1 MGSVGGLTQEAT
13 MTDRDP
19 IDVGEPEESD
29 LAEDTMTT
37 PPPEVREE
45 VPEDERAEEEL
56 EPRDSTADQI
66 EGADDEERPHD
77 PQAPH
82 FDE

>member
-1 MGSVGGLTQEAT
+1 
-13 MTDRDP
+13 MTDRDA

-29 LAEDTMTT
+29 LAEETMTT
-37 PPPEVREE
+37 TPQEVREE
-45 VPEDERAEEEL
+45 VPDDERAEEEL
-56 EPRDSTADQI
+56 EPLDSNADQI

-77 PQAPH
+77 PPGPH

>member
-1 MGSVGGLTQEAT
+1 
-13 MTDRDP
+13 MTERDP

-29 LAEDTMTT
+29 LAEDTMTE
-37 PPPEVREE
+37 PPQEVREE

-56 EPRDSTADQI
+56 EPLDSDADQI
-66 EGADDEERPHD
+66 EGAGDEERPHD
-77 PQAPH
+77 PPGPK

>member
-1 MGSVGGLTQEAT
+1 

-19 IDVGEPEESD
+19 IDVGEPDESD
-29 LAEDTMTT
+29 LAEETMTT
-37 PPPEVREE
+37 PPEEVREE

-56 EPRDSTADQI
+56 EPLDSSADQL

-77 PQAPH
+77 PQGPR

>member
-1 MGSVGGLTQEAT
+1 
-13 MTDRDP
+13 MTERDP

-29 LAEDTMTT
+29 LAEDTMKE
-37 PPPEVREE
+37 PAQEIREE
-45 VPEDERAEEEL
+45 VPDDERAEEEL
-56 EPRDSTADQI
+56 EPLDSTADQI
-66 EGADDEERPHD
+66 EGAGDEERPHD

>member
-1 MGSVGGLTQEAT
+1 